1 MADLEAQADEDRNKQ
16 RLALEERLRK
26 RRAARIKAVEE
37 STKAE
42 EVGLIEEMQE
52 KSRAAGQ
59 ELEAVQAMLQPVFE
73 EDQRLAAVAA
83 RMAETTKAVVGKHAG
98 ATEMDAGPDADG
110 SGVSPEEK
118 KIGQEPDE
126 GQEAEQLADA
136 EPTINNAEIEATR
149 KAEDEK
155 VEAMQDQLQQEA
167 EKTAVAATKAN
178 ERRRELKKRL
188 ENTDD
193 EGEKRRLLSQLDQV
207 DKDWADRLAQEN
219 DIQQKR
225 LKSALEERRRARK
238 KAKDEAAKKKEAEM
252 VKDASSALD
261 GVLNADEAEA
271 EEGARLLV
279 GTIAEEFS
287 PEDVVQATEG
297 YLDRAHQKELVDLM
311 NSMFAERSKVLKKML
326 FEMMA

>member
-1 MADLEAQADEDRNKQ
+1 
-16 RLALEERLRK
+16 
-26 RRAARIKAVEE
+26 
-37 STKAE
+37 
-42 EVGLIEEMQE
+42 MQE

-59 ELEAVQAMLQPVFE
+59 ELEAVQALLQPVFE

-83 RMAETTKAVVGKHAG
+83 RMAEKREDKGLEKAKAVVGKHAD
-98 ATEMDAGPDADG
+98 AVEQDAGPDADG
-110 SGVSPEEK
+110 SGISPEEK
-118 KIGQEPDE
+118 KIGQEPDKSR
-126 GQEAEQLADA
+126 EAEQLADA
-136 EPTINNAEIEATR
+136 EPIIDKAEQEAAR

-155 VEAMQDQLQQEA
+155 VAAIQDQLQQEA
-167 EKTAVAATKAN
+167 KKTAIAAAKAD
-178 ERRRELKKRL
+178 EKRRELKKRI
-188 ENTDD
+188 ENADD

-219 DIQQKR
+219 DMQQKR

-252 VKDASSALD
+252 VKDASSALE

-271 EEGARLLV
+271 KEGARQLV

-297 YLDRAHQKELVDLM
+297 YLDKAHQKELGDLM

>member
-1 MADLEAQADEDRNKQ
+1 MVN
-16 RLALEERLRK
+16 
-26 RRAARIKAVEE
+26 
-37 STKAE
+37 
-42 EVGLIEEMQE
+42 
-52 KSRAAGQ
+52 
-59 ELEAVQAMLQPVFE
+59 
-73 EDQRLAAVAA
+73 
-83 RMAETTKAVVGKHAG
+83 
-98 ATEMDAGPDADG
+98 
-110 SGVSPEEK
+110 
-118 KIGQEPDE
+118 
-126 GQEAEQLADA
+126 EAEL
-136 EPTINNAEIEATR
+136 EATR

-155 VEAMQDQLQQEA
+155 VSAIQDQLQQEA
-167 EKTAVAATKAN
+167 EKTAIAAAKAN
-178 ERRRELKKRL
+178 EKRRELKKRL

-219 DIQQKR
+219 DMQQKR

-238 KAKDEAAKKKEAEM
+238 KAKDEAAKKKEEEM
-252 VKDASSALD
+252 VKDASSALK

-271 EEGARLLV
+271 EEGARQLV

-297 YLDRAHQKELVDLM
+297 YLDKAHQKELADLM